1 MKNKLKEEMLKEIF
15 VQTGGRP
22 ENPKIADVCAEIA
35 VKFFSSNAVLA
46 VTSDSKENKKE
57 SEVAVCRHTTIKLKR
72 KMSGKCRYYCVDCGK
87 MVAEN

>member
-46 VTSDSKENKKE
+46 EPLPHERCQCSNSNFTAEYT
-57 SEVAVCRHTTIKLKR
+57 C
-72 KMSGKCRYYCVDCGK
+72 MSCGK
-87 MVAEN
+87 NYHGGNFR